1 MNPKIF
7 FLLFISL
14 SSVAYSQIDVRK
26 IASKLD
32 ISSVYV
38 NKLDKMSLNGISK
51 DKLENT
57 NTNLY
62 YYHSAQGFGQSKA
75 YLDKNN
81 IDLFLNKEGLVY
93 IIFDAG
99 FKKKLTS
106 VRNCYNSIEIDNK
119 SRKAKITDLF
129 EEDKLNFISPNLL
142 SVYSQNGLDN
152 NSLYASSEILLGF
165 NPPLYFFK
173 TYYEIPR
180 QNISS
185 SKYGFNIELVLPNT
199 ILDLYKILSVDMKNK
214 TFNDKFLEKINESLQ
229 TEISGVSALAPKGEF
244 ETTEKY
250 YSRIE
255 EGEEQKL
262 QIEEKYNKLI
272 SEFKLLAEKDML
284 DKVNNSLEQ
293 VILKID
299 SIGNYDADNQTFP
312 ITINGIT
319 KNIKIPIEQA
329 RDFKTKKDVIKVIAD
344 EQLTENG
351 ENLKFFNIIIINPIS
366 GENIDF

>member
-1 MNPKIF
+1 M
-7 FLLFISL
+7 
-14 SSVAYSQIDVRK
+14 QINL
-26 IASKLD
+26 KLD
-32 ISSVYV
+32 CTLYSGLGVHFHR
-38 NKLDKMSLNGISK
+38 
-51 DKLENT
+51 NT
-57 NTNLY
+57 
-62 YYHSAQGFGQSKA
+62 H
-75 YLDKNN
+75 
-81 IDLFLNKEGLVY
+81 
-93 IIFDAG
+93 
-99 FKKKLTS
+99 
-106 VRNCYNSIEIDNK
+106 
-119 SRKAKITDLF
+119 
-129 EEDKLNFISPNLL
+129 
-142 SVYSQNGLDN
+142 
-152 NSLYASSEILLGF
+152 
-165 NPPLYFFK
+165 
-173 TYYEIPR
+173 
-180 QNISS
+180 
-185 SKYGFNIELVLPNT
+185 LPNT
-199 ILDLYKILSVDMKNK
+199 ILDLYKILSVDMKDK